1 MPIRCSGRPILS
13 SVTEER
19 AKAACKEMIV
29 RYRFFEFFLLLA
41 SAVALISLSIPARA
55 AYVLI
60 TEEEAKLP
68 PPRGAVVADRRGITR
83 GPKIDVVMQGEQIH
97 SPMHFQLKFE
107 SFGGAK
113 IDPES
118 VKVIYLRT
126 PNVDL
131 TPRIKS
137 FVQSTGIDIPDVE
150 LPVGDHMVRVDI
162 KDSDGRVGSTSFLLK
177 VTP

>member
-1 MPIRCSGRPILS
+1 MRN
-13 SVTEER
+13 
-19 AKAACKEMIV
+19 
-29 RYRFFEFFLLLA
+29 RFFVNFILMA
-41 SAVALISLSIPARA
+41 SALAFISWSVPARA
-55 AYVLI
+55 AHVLI

-68 PPRGAVVADRRGITR
+68 PPRGAVAADRRGITR
-83 GPKIDVVMQGEQIH
+83 GPKIDVVLVGEPVH

-118 VKVIYLRT
+118 VKVTYLRT

-131 TPRIKS
+131 TPRIKA
-137 FVQSTGIDIPDVE
+137 FVQPTGIDMPDVE

-162 KDSDGRVGSTSFLLK
+162 KDSDGRVGSTSFVLK
-177 VTP
+177 VAP